1 MNVSVLMQELRKT
14 LYTIGSDHMSNDDIA
29 HTSGRVLLWCLL
41 SRSVTLRALPQLLS
55 ACVRRNVL
63 GNVTG
68 HSRWNRSG
76 RPGNCQTSYRNQIFH
91 CLLDTLIVL
100 AN

>member
-68 HSRWNRSG
+68 HSRG
-76 RPGNCQTSYRNQIFH
+76 TDPADPATARPVTEIKFFTVY
-91 CLLDTLIVL
+91 
-100 AN
+100 